1 MAKYSVVFQPSE
13 SVIEAVKELKEQL
26 SAKIGWYPSKN
37 SLAHV
42 TICEFE
48 YDLTTYENIKSRIAN
63 YCRYQI
69 PFEVT
74 FNAFEQYPNGA
85 FFIAPDKESKSKM
98 AAIMKEI
105 PKQIQFPVNH
115 KSSEPHISI
124 GRKLT
129 EDQIKIAYRLFDA
142 VNLNFICIGITI
154 RIFNPDRKQY
164 DVLETIPFLSEIEP
178 EKEQLTLF

>member
-1 MAKYSVVFQPSE
+1 MAKHSVVFHPSE
-13 SVIEAVKELKEQL
+13 TVIEAVKKLKEQL

-48 YDLTTYENIKSRIAN
+48 YENETYENIKSRIAN

-74 FNAFEQYPNGA
+74 FTTFQNYANGA
-85 FFIAPDKESKSKM
+85 FFIAPDAKSKTKM
-98 AAIMKEI
+98 AEIMKKI
-105 PKQIQFPVNH
+105 PKHIQFPVSH
-115 KSSEPHISI
+115 KSIEPHISI
-124 GRKLT
+124 GR
-129 EDQIKIAYRLFDA
+129 Q
-142 VNLNFICIGITI
+142 LNFNQLVEAYNMFQKIQLTFICEGITI

>member
-1 MAKYSVVFQPSE
+1 MAKYSVVFHPSE
-13 SVIEAVKELKEQL
+13 TVIEAVKDLKEQL
-26 SAKIGWYPSKN
+26 STKIGWFPSKN

-48 YDLTTYENIKSRIAN
+48 CEDETYENIKLRIAN

-69 PFEVT
+69 PFEVM
-74 FNAFEQYPNGA
+74 FNDFENYTNGA
-85 FFIAPDKESKSKM
+85 FFIAPNTESKTKM
-98 AAIMKEI
+98 AEIMKEI

-124 GRKLT
+124 GRQLT
-129 EDQIKIAYRLFDA
+129 VAQLKIAYSLFGSVD
-142 VNLNFICIGITI
+142 LNFICEGITI

-164 DVLETIPFLSEIEP
+164 DVLETIPFLNEMEP
-178 EKEQLTLF
+178 KKEQLTLF

>member
-1 MAKYSVVFQPSE
+1 MAKYSVVFHPSE
-13 SVIEAVKELKEQL
+13 AVIETVKELKEQL

-48 YDLTTYENIKSRIAN
+48 YENETYENIKSRIAN

-74 FNAFEQYPNGA
+74 FTTFQNYANGA
-85 FFIAPDKESKSKM
+85 FFIAPDAKSKTKM
-98 AAIMKEI
+98 AEIMKEI
-105 PKQIQFPVNH
+105 PKHIQFPVSH
-115 KSSEPHISI
+115 KSIEPHISI
-124 GRKLT
+124 GRQLT
-129 EDQIKIAYRLFDA
+129 EAQLKIAYSLFDS
-142 VNLNFICIGITI
+142 VDLNFICEGITI
-154 RIFNPDRKQY
+154 RIFNSERKQY

-178 EKEQLTLF
+178 KKEQLTLF

>member
-1 MAKYSVVFQPSE
+1 MAKYSVVFHPSE
-13 SVIEAVKELKEQL
+13 TVIEAVKELKEQL
-26 SAKIGWYPSKN
+26 SAKIGWFPSKN

-48 YDLTTYENIKSRIAN
+48 YEDETYENIKSRIAN
-63 YCRYQI
+63 YCRYQN
-69 PFEVT
+69 PFGVT
-74 FNAFEQYPNGA
+74 FNAFGNYTNGA
-85 FFIAPDKESKSKM
+85 FFIAPNTESKIKM
-98 AAIMKEI
+98 TEILKEI

-142 VNLNFICIGITI
+142 VNLNFICNGITI
-154 RIFNPDRKQY
+154 RIFNSERKQY
-164 DVLETIPFLSEIEP
+164 DVLETIPFLSEMEP
-178 EKEQLTLF
+178 EKEQLSLF